1 MNTIARAESN
11 YAGANFFS
19 AGHRPH
25 LYGNI

>member
-1 MNTIARAESN
+1 MARAESN